1 MNGCIYLISCLENN
15 KKYVG
20 QHCKPD
26 PKERWNVHKR
36 SKENYPFHNAI
47 RKYGP
52 TGFSWEVLLICPHE
66 KLTEMEGYYAEVF
79 GTYIWDNPGGYNA
92 VWCSDSPNLGIKMS
106 DEQKQKIGQA
116 NLGKKHSPEHIEK
129 SRQATLGKKRSP
141 EVIEKMRQAKLGNK
155 YYLGKKRS
163 PEIIEIIRQAKLG
176 KKMSSETKEKLC
188 QANLGKKC
196 SPETLEKMR
205 IAQQKR
211 RNQHLVQLPPLTLAA
226 PNKAI

>member
-1 MNGCIYLISCLENN
+1 MNGCIYLVTCLENN

-26 PKERWNVHKR
+26 PKERWNGHKR

-52 TGFSWEVLLICPHE
+52 TGFIWEVLLVCPHD

-79 GTYIWDNPGGYNA
+79 DTYIWDSPGGYNA
-92 VWCSDSPNLGIKMS
+92 VWCSESFNLGVKMS
-106 DEQKQKIGQA
+106 NEQKQKLRQA
-116 NLGKKHSPEHIEK
+116 HLGKKHSPETVEK
-129 SRQATLGKKRSP
+129 RRQATLGKKRSP
-141 EVIEKMRQAKLGNK
+141 EALEKMSQAKLGNK

-163 PEIIEIIRQAKLG
+163 PETIEKIRQAKLNTHL
-176 KKMSSETKEKLC
+176 SQETKEKLR
-188 QANLGKKC
+188 QVNLGKKH

-211 RNQHLVQLPPLTLAA
+211 RNQHLVHDPPLTFAA
-226 PNKAI
+226 PNNAM